1 MLMKNKPAL
10 LLIGEASPIASE
22 IAEILRS
29 DFTVRLLSPDEL
41 SCNDV
46 ENLTYCVCAANIDKI
61 DSVVFR
67 QIQSNVTG
75 KSGIL
80 LILEPGLEDFG
91 QLEFFQFIG
100 AKTESELDC
109 TALKLHVFPHYLTR
123 GIPETVEI
131 EPAVRANLRFCDD
144 FSKISDNVF
153 VEDMDANPLG
163 YERVYGTKGRVI
175 VLAIRRSNGLS
186 ELEKGILSNLRLLQY
201 MAEDID
207 GHFCRDIT
215 QKIPFRKDILM
226 ENPDDICRWN
236 TLFNEDKSD
245 ITYTHSAIFLP
256 GSPEFCRERVTVWA
270 KHDNGEYTRERLEQ
284 SFMGVEIRNTDFCS
298 QNCYYCYNRREMD
311 VKYIRTSLPKELH
324 VSLENDLIKMRNAI
338 GHRFFVRY
346 TGTGEPLNYP
356 GTLHSL
362 LAFEQN
368 DIPTALV
375 TNGELLS
382 IEEASEL
389 GHHGTYVRFSVDASN
404 EQSYA
409 AIRRCNINVFE
420 KIKNNMA
427 AVARG
432 KCFVGATFLV
442 CRENFE
448 QIFDFCNL
456 MKTLNVD
463 AVWIRS
469 TDGCDYFS
477 DVEME
482 QIEMNIKCALTLN
495 DKNFIVVANQFK
507 IYRTTSLLHYKY
519 DTVRCW
525 SGHTKAFIQP
535 NGDVIICLSRPDYVI
550 GNLHE
555 QNFSEIWGG
564 ERHLHFLKHTD
575 VTTCSQCI
583 ESRYNSAVEFLFRNC
598 NQPIYKGIRELVAN

>member
-1 MLMKNKPAL
+1 MKNKPVL
-10 LLIGEASPIASE
+10 LLIGEVSPVTSE

-29 DFTVRLLSPDEL
+29 DFTVRLLSPDEPG
-41 SCNDV
+41 CNDI
-46 ENLTYCVCAANIDKI
+46 EHFTYCVCAVNFDKI
-61 DSVVFR
+61 DSAIFR
-67 QIQSNVTG
+67 KIQSNVID

-80 LILEPGLEDFG
+80 LILEHGFEDFG
-91 QLEFFQFIG
+91 LSEFFRFIG
-100 AKTESELDC
+100 AKTKQEPDC

-131 EPAVRANLRFCDD
+131 DRAVRANLRFCDN

-186 ELEKGILSNLRLLQY
+186 ELEKGVLSNLCLLQY
-201 MAEDID
+201 MAENID
-207 GHFCRDIT
+207 ECFCEDIT
-215 QKIPFRKDILM
+215 QEIPFRKDVLM
-226 ENPDDICRWN
+226 EKPDDICRWN

-256 GSPEFCRERVTVWA
+256 GSPEFCRERITIRS
-270 KHDNGEYTRERLEQ
+270 KQGDGEYSREQLEQ
-284 SFMGVEIRNTDFCS
+284 SFIGVEIRNTDFCT
-298 QNCYYCYNRREMD
+298 QNCFYCYNRREMD
-311 VKYIRTSLPKELH
+311 VKYVRTSLPKELH
-324 VSLENDLIKMRNAI
+324 VLLEKDLIKMKKAI
-338 GHRFFVRY
+338 EHRFFVRY
-346 TGTGEPLNYP
+346 TGTGEPLNHP
-356 GTLHSL
+356 ETLHSL
-362 LAFEQN
+362 LAFERN
-368 DIPTALV
+368 GIPTALI

-389 GHHGTYVRFSVDASN
+389 GHNGSCVRFSVDASN
-404 EQSYA
+404 EQTYS

-420 KIKNNMA
+420 KIKNNIA

-432 KCFVGATFLV
+432 KCFVGTTFLV
-442 CRENFE
+442 CRENFG

-456 MKTLNVD
+456 MKSLGVN

-469 TDGCDYFS
+469 TDGCDYFP
-477 DVEME
+477 DVEMK
-482 QIEMNIKCALTLN
+482 QIEIDIERALTLI

-507 IYRTTSLLHYKY
+507 IYRTISLLHYKY

-525 SGHTKAFIQP
+525 AGHTKAFIQP
-535 NGDVIICLSRPDYVI
+535 GGDVIICLSRPDYVI

-564 ERHLHFLKHTD
+564 ERHLHFLKYTD

-583 ESRYNSAVEFLFRNC
+583 ESRYNSAVDFLFRNC
-598 NQPIYKGIRELVAN
+598 SQPIYKGTRKLATNYE